1 MSLLGDRDPPVVYHC
16 RRFRGQYQAWRTK
29 GGRLL
34 PPGAIDVSAD
44 VPRTMKTDA
53 AWAAWWK
60 RVYG

>member
-1 MSLLGDRDPPVVYHC
+1 L
-16 RRFRGQYQAWRTK
+16 RGQYQAWRTK